1 VQGCKK
7 DERQH
12 YIVDKFFHNHKKS
25 YKNNTLIP
33 EKCISLE
40 KKYRRCNIQG
50 PVCIYLEHEQLTNL
64 LDPNERTV
72 AEIFDLKLIES
83 CMKGDRASQKVL
95 YDRLAPRMFPLCIR
109 YVGDR
114 VLAEDILQDGFVT
127 LFTHLDNYKGDG
139 SFEGW
144 ARKIFVTTALMS
156 LRKKDAL
163 KMSDEL
169 DVARG
174 MKSEN
179 VTQMQNIG
187 YKELMKLVM
196 TLPPGFRTV
205 FNMYA
210 IEGFTHKEIGDMLG
224 ISETTSRTQLSRAR
238 TWLQNKIKEIENV

>member
-1 VQGCKK
+1 M
-7 DERQH
+7 
-12 YIVDKFFHNHKKS
+12 
-25 YKNNTLIP
+25 
-33 EKCISLE
+33 
-40 KKYRRCNIQG
+40 G
-50 PVCIYLEHEQLTNL
+50 PVCIFWTYRQLANRRA
-64 LDPNERTV
+64 PSKKTV
-72 AEIFDLKLIES
+72 AETVDLKLIES
-83 CMKGDRASQKVL
+83 CIKGNRMSQKVL

-109 YVGDR
+109 YIGDR
-114 VLAEDILQDGFVT
+114 ILAEDILQDGFVT
-127 LFTHLDNYKGDG
+127 LFTHLKDYKGDG

-169 DVARG
+169 EVARG
-174 MKSEN
+174 MKAETATQIQN
-179 VTQMQNIG
+179 VG

-210 IEGFTHKEIGDMLG
+210 IEGYSHKEIGEMLG

-238 TWLQNKIKEIENV
+238 IWLQNKIKEIENV